1 MSAEAEE
8 SPRKEQRRNVTVT
21 GRCTVVA
28 AMQLCSKPTSVR
40 GRSGAAMRSKRQGDG
55 IGGIK
60 D

>member
-1 MSAEAEE
+1 
-8 SPRKEQRRNVTVT
+8 VTVT

-55 IGGIK
+55 IGGIE